1 MEKTLIS
8 VFTIIFNLLLFHL
21 GFAQSIIKIEGRVYD
36 KEDFQLIPKA
46 TIRILNTNYGC
57 ESDNR
62 GYFYL
67 ENIPVGIYALEI
79 SAQGYENKKISEVRV
94 DEDVTTKTDVS
105 LEKKLY
111 FLPGIE
117 ISSEKPPLGV
127 ISLETIDRKQIEK
140 MQARNLSEV
149 IESTGGVYLQKSG
162 TVAGIHQVSIRGSS
176 AEHVLVLLDGQKL
189 NPSGNGIADLN
200 TVPLKM
206 VEKIE
211 VLKGGQSALYGADAL
226 GGIINIITLPQKR
239 EEPSRFSLENHWGS
253 WDTEILNSS
262 FSNLFFEKF
271 FLKFAYTY
279 EYSKNDFKILVY
291 DDPEKRKLLNQQG
304 KNGDSTTTRKNAY
317 HKASNFFLSGNYI
330 FNPKT
335 ELRFSGQA
343 YQAKKGIPGSYGWM
357 VAYQNARAED
367 ERRLLSLKLFRRF
380 SASFFLESSLGY
392 SNFKQH
398 FQNDTISVFDSRY
411 VDDIVDFSLLAHINL
426 FQANKLKVGTQFQED
441 RLNQRDFLDPG
452 KSMGKIKRSTFS
464 FFFSDQQEFTLPKAL
479 FFKNLTL
486 NFALR
491 WDDLNILNDFL
502 SPQVGLVLSKGERY
516 RLALRANYGRSYRQP
531 SNNAL
536 FWKGD
541 VFAEGNP
548 NLLPEKSEHSEAGGE
563 VHLPWLGELSAGIT
577 YFHNLVT
584 DLIEWQRS
592 FDGRYYPVNVS
603 KAKIYGHE
611 ELISWKSP
619 KELFEVNYN
628 NTVSIAKN
636 RSGDRLEDGKFIP
649 FGPRYLTNLSFRF
662 DYRLFEALY
671 KIRWV
676 SERFTGPANTK
687 KEEPYHLEDLM
698 VGLKKK
704 FRNMETKLKF
714 EWNNLRDEEYK
725 LIYRHPMPG
734 REWGISLCLNWE
746 LNRN

>member
-1 MEKTLIS
+1 MKKIFILVFSIS
-8 VFTIIFNLLLFHL
+8 LSLLFFCL
-21 GFAQSIIKIEGRVYD
+21 GFGQSTIKIEGRVYD
-36 KEDFQLIPKA
+36 KEDFQPIPKA
-46 TIRILNTNYGC
+46 TIRILNTNYEC
-57 ESDNR
+57 NSDNR

-67 ENIPVGIYALEI
+67 ENIPVGIYALEV
-79 SAQGYENKKISEVRV
+79 SAQGYENKEIFEVRV
-94 DEDVTTKTDVS
+94 AEDVTTEIGVS
-105 LEKKLY
+105 LEKKIYL
-111 FLPGIE
+111 LPGIE
-117 ISSEKPPLGV
+117 IASEKPPLKV
-127 ISLETIDRKQIEK
+127 VSLETIDRKQIEK
-140 MQARNLSEV
+140 MQARTLSEV
-149 IESTGGVYLQKSG
+149 IESTNGVYLQKSG
-162 TVAGIHQVSIRGSS
+162 TVAGNHQVSIRGSS
-176 AEHVLVLLDGQKL
+176 TEHVLVLLDGQKL

-200 TVPLKM
+200 TVPLEM

-226 GGIINIITLPQKR
+226 GGIINIITLPQRK
-239 EEPSRFSLENHWGS
+239 EEPFWFSLENHWGS

-271 FLKFAYTY
+271 FLKLAYTY
-279 EYSKNDFKILVY
+279 EYSKNDFKIWVY
-291 DDPEKRKLLNQQG
+291 DDPEKRELLNQQG
-304 KNGDSTTTRKNAY
+304 KNGDSTTARKNAY
-317 HKASNFFLSGNYI
+317 HKATNFFFSGNYI

-335 ELRFSGQA
+335 ELSFSGQV

-357 VAYQNARAED
+357 VAYQKALALD
-367 ERRLLSLKLFRRF
+367 ARRLLSLKLFRRF
-380 SASFFLESSLGY
+380 SASFLLESSLGY

-398 FQNDTISVFDSRY
+398 FQNDTIYLFNSRY
-411 VDDIVDFSLLAHINL
+411 VDEIIDFSLITHINL
-426 FQANKLKVGTQFQED
+426 FQTNELKFGTQFQED
-441 RLNQRDFLDPG
+441 RLNHTDFLNPE
-452 KSMGKIKRSTFS
+452 KSMDKIKRSTFS
-464 FFFSDQQEFTLPKAL
+464 LFFSDQQEFFLPREL

-491 WDDLNILNDFL
+491 WDDSNILKDFL
-502 SPQVGLVLSKGERY
+502 SPQLGLVLSKGKRY

-563 VHLPWLGELSAGIT
+563 VHLPWLGELTGGFT
-577 YFHNLVT
+577 YFHNRVT

-603 KAKIYGHE
+603 KAEIYGHE
-611 ELISWKSP
+611 ELITWKSP
-619 KELFEVNYN
+619 KEFFEISYN

-636 RSGDRLEDGKFIP
+636 KSGDRLEDGKFIP
-649 FGPRYLTNLSFRF
+649 FRPRYLTNLRFRF
-662 DYRLFEALY
+662 EYKLFEILY
-671 KIRWV
+671 KVRWV

-698 VGLKKK
+698 IGLKKK
-704 FRNMETKLKF
+704 FRNMETKLRL
-714 EWNNLRDEEYK
+714 EWNNLADEEYK

-734 REWGISLCLNWE
+734 REWGISLSLTWE